1 MSKRTRKEELEMD
14 KYRLEYEMRK
24 QGISM
29 HDLAQ
34 KLGMSRSTLY
44 RKLNGITEFTLG
56 EIQET
61 LDFLGLESPAGI
73 FFKSEVS

>member
-1 MSKRTRKEELEMD
+1 MD

-24 QGISM
+24 QGVSM
-29 HDLAQ
+29 SDLAH

-56 EIQET
+56 EIQDI
-61 LDFLGLESPAGI
+61 LDYLGLDSPAGI
-73 FFKSEVS
+73 FFKKEVS